1 MKKILL
7 ALLGATF
14 AAHAAP
20 VPLFDGKSLDGWE
33 IPEAEKKWW
42 KVQDGKI
49 VGGSM
54 EEKVPINTFLAT
66 TKTYADFEMR
76 FQVKLTKKEGFTNSG
91 IQVRSVRG
99 KDAHM
104 SGYQVDAGIG
114 YWGTIWDEHRRN
126 KKIAVPVDEA
136 ALKAVVKDWDWN
148 EYRILCEGPR
158 IRTWING
165 VLAIDFTET
174 DPAIPLTGL
183 IGMQAHSG
191 GKFLVE
197 FKDIT
202 IEELE
207 VKPVFQGAPEPNK
220 QPIEGAKPRTPQE
233 QQAAFHLPP
242 GFEIELVAAE
252 DPAVPAGKFI
262 SVYFDQRGRMWTH
275 TALEYPVDAN
285 ENASYADALYASKA
299 KDKILI
305 FDRESVFGKPIPA
318 DGLKPDHVFAD
329 GLAIPLGILPWGD
342 GSKCYAQHGRDIV
355 LLTDTDG
362 DHVSDKREVILEGF
376 GVQDSHLFPHQ
387 FTRAPGG
394 WIWLAQGAFNYSKVK
409 RPQDP
414 AEKAIQFDQTRM
426 ARFRPDGSEF
436 EITSNGPCNIWGL
449 AMDRNGETFIQ
460 EANDFGYGVMP
471 FHEYGNYPGCSNGQW
486 KSYAPEFPATF
497 VKQRF
502 GGSGLSGLAL
512 TDAEG
517 AYPAPYGNLML
528 VANPITCRINTVTM
542 RRDQPSPEHYLT
554 DWQFDKIADFLT
566 CDDPWFRPVALTLGP
581 DGCAYI
587 VDWYNKIISHNEVP
601 RAHPDRDKLRGRIW
615 RIKHKEQKK
624 FEVPDF
630 TKLDVTALETL
641 LKSPSLA
648 QTHIAAQTLA
658 DRKVTAIELDH
669 VPALMT
675 HTPYLPRLEAT
686 ATSPDKHLR
695 RETARV
701 LSETE
706 SLSSLLFKL
715 RKDPDKNVRREAIT
729 SIGYWLGKTK
739 EKNPLFLALLD
750 HELTALNEPNSPS
763 TRKGTILVR
772 EAYDREFERYVV
784 RLLLERHP
792 ADLAAFLASDGAKAL
807 PAESFL
813 LGALA
818 LPPAQ
823 AAPLVASAIGK
834 LNRVPNPQETL
845 LLVQAIDQPG
855 VAEMLRAKLK
865 DPATGQAIIDALL
878 ANKSRIAPQ
887 KIEAIIADSVDQLL
901 QGNAGDLK
909 RGVGLSAAFGL
920 KNTAD
925 RLHRIALDSSDNALR
940 IAALD
945 ALAAQQNANPVPLA
959 ALLKNDNQELRLANL
974 RALANSRVKDAETA
988 TIAGLPEVPAQFRA
1002 QIIEI
1007 ISSHKGGAS
1016 ALVASS
1022 LAQTLKPD
1030 DLSAIALNRMQT
1042 VLGNDP
1048 ELGKLLAQLGDK
1060 FRPVL
1065 QLNGNDNA
1073 LIPTGITL
1081 KGAFTVEAWVKLNP
1095 GIENNDSLG
1104 GAPELLDMNFFGET
1118 LRIYGGS
1125 QRGDAIVAKKKI
1137 TADLWTHVA
1146 VTRDASGAFKLYL
1159 NGELDNAESKPMPH
1173 DIADFRIG
1181 WSTQKNGTHGQ
1192 FAEYR
1197 IWGRERSGEE
1207 IRAHFDRSVAA
1218 GDSALLFNGT
1228 SDKGWVKT
1236 TPDAALVRTLDLPPV
1251 MSEVQAKTFDEKYQ
1265 HYLAL
1270 AKSPGDPVAGKA
1282 LSALCTACHQIGITG
1297 GTMGPNL
1304 SSVGSMGPE
1313 AIIRNILTPNAAI
1326 EPGYRIFRVTLKD
1339 GSLLDAFFVSEDKNA
1354 VVVRQMG
1361 AEDRRIER
1369 KDIASTQFLRQSLMP
1384 EGLIDSL
1391 SDLQRKDL
1399 LSYLMSLK

>member
-1 MKKILL
+1 MKFPLILL
-7 ALLGATF
+7 GLCC
-14 AAHAAP
+14 AAQAAP

-1095 GIENNDSLG
+1095 GIDNNDSLG

>member
-1 MKKILL
+1 MRNPLPLILGL
-7 ALLGATF
+7 CC

-20 VPLFDGKSLDGWE
+20 VPLFDGKTLDGWE
-33 IPEAEKKWW
+33 VPESEKKWW
-42 KVQDGKI
+42 KVEDGKI

-54 EEKVPINTFLAT
+54 EEKVPKNTFLSLP
-66 TKTYADFEMR
+66 KSYADFDFR
-76 FQVKLTKKEGFTNSG
+76 FQVKMTKKEGFANSG
-91 IQVRSVRG
+91 IQVRSIR
-99 KDAHM
+99 KPDDHM

-126 KKIAVPVDEA
+126 KKIAVPIDEA
-136 ALKAVVKDWDWN
+136 ALKAVIKDWDWN

-174 DPAIPLTGL
+174 DAAIPLDGL
-183 IGMQAHSG
+183 IGFQAHSG

-202 IEELE
+202 IEEME
-207 VKPVFQGAPEPNK
+207 AKPAFQGAPEPDR

-252 DPAVPAGKFI
+252 DPTVPAGKFI

-285 ENASYADALYASKA
+285 ENASVADALYASKA

-305 FDRESVFGKPIPA
+305 YNRDAVFGKPLPA

-394 WIWLAQGAFNYSKVK
+394 WIWMAQGAFNYSKVK

-414 AEKAIQFDQTRM
+414 PEAAIQFDQTRM
-426 ARFRPDGSEF
+426 ARFRPDGGEF

-449 AMDRNGETFIQ
+449 AMDRNGDTFIQ

-486 KSYAPEFPATF
+486 KSYAPEFPGTF

-502 GGSGLSGLAL
+502 GGTGLSGLAL

-528 VANPITCRINTVTM
+528 VANPITGRLNTVTM

-554 DWQFDKIADFLT
+554 DWQFHKIADFLT

-581 DGCAYI
+581 DGCVYI

-630 TKLDVTALETL
+630 TKLDDAALEKL

-658 DRKVTAIELDH
+658 DRKVTAKDLTH
-669 VPALMT
+669 VPALMA
-675 HTPYLPRLEAT
+675 HTPDLARLETSA
-686 ATSPDKHLR
+686 ASPDKNVR
-695 RETARV
+695 RETARA
-701 LSETE
+701 LTE
-706 SLSSLLFKL
+706 AEAFSPILIRL
-715 RKDPDKNVRREAIT
+715 RKDPDKNVRREATT
-729 SIGYWLGKTK
+729 SIGYWLGKTADK
-739 EKNPLFLALLD
+739 SPLFLALLD
-750 HELTALNEPNSPS
+750 HELTPLDSPTGPS

-792 ADLAAFLASDGAKAL
+792 AELGAFLATDAAKAL
-807 PAESFL
+807 PAESLL

-823 AAPLVASAIGK
+823 AAPLVASALGK
-834 LNRVPNPQETL
+834 LNRVPNPQEIL

-865 DPATGQAIIDALL
+865 DPATSQAIIDALL

-887 KIEAIIADSVDQLL
+887 KIESLIADSVDQLL
-901 QGNAGDLK
+901 QGNAEDLK

-925 RLHRIALDSSDNALR
+925 RLHRIALDTSDNALR

-945 ALAAQQNANPVPLA
+945 ALGAQQNANPVALS
-959 ALLKNDNQELRLANL
+959 ALLGKYQELSLATL

-1002 QIIEI
+1002 QVIEI
-1007 ISSHKGGAS
+1007 LSSHKSGAS
-1016 ALVASS
+1016 ALVAAS
-1022 LAQTLKPD
+1022 LAQKLKPE
-1030 DLSAIALNRMQT
+1030 DLGAIALNRLQT

-1048 ELGKLLAQLGDK
+1048 ELGKLLDQLGDK

-1065 QLNGNDNA
+1065 QLNGKNNA
-1073 LIPTGITL
+1073 LIPTNITL
-1081 KGAFTVEAWVKLNP
+1081 KGAFTIEAWVKLNP
-1095 GIENNDSLG
+1095 GIDQNDSLG
-1104 GAPELLDMNFFGET
+1104 GSPGLLDINFFGET
-1118 LRIYGGS
+1118 PRIYGGS
-1125 QRGDAIVAKKKI
+1125 SLGDVIIAKKKI

-1146 VTRDASGAFKLYL
+1146 VTRDASGACKIYL
-1159 NGELDNAESKPMPH
+1159 NGELDNVGSKPIPH
-1173 DIADFRIG
+1173 DIPDFQIG
-1181 WSTQKNGTHGQ
+1181 WSTTNQGTHGQ

-1197 IWGRERSGEE
+1197 IWSRERSGDE
-1207 IRAHFDRSVAA
+1207 IRAHFDRSIPA
-1218 GDSALLFNGT
+1218 GESALLFNGT
-1228 SDKGWVKT
+1228 NDQGWGKT
-1236 TPDAALVRTLDLPPV
+1236 TPAAALVRTLDLPPV
-1251 MSEVQAKTFDEKYQ
+1251 MSEEEAKAFDEKYQ

-1270 AKSPGDPVAGKA
+1270 AKSPGDPVAGQA
-1282 LSALCTACHQIGITG
+1282 LSALCTSCHLIGSSG

-1361 AEDRRIER
+1361 AADRRIER

-1384 EGLIDSL
+1384 EGLIDAL
-1391 SDLQRKDL
+1391 SDQQRKDL